1 MIIPDANLLL
11 YAYDSDSPFNK
22 VAQSWWSD
30 CLSGDETIGL
40 CEVVLYSFIRVG
52 TNAKAFAKP
61 FSIEEVS
68 SIVLSWL
75 AVPSTE
81 LITGEALDVE
91 QALALLQNAGT
102 GGNLTT
108 DAQIASLSLKYQ
120 AIVHTADTDFM
131 RFPNVDWYNPILN
144 QSSAKN

>member
-1 MIIPDANLLL
+1 MIVPDANLLL

-22 VAQSWWSD
+22 VAKVWWSD
-30 CLSGDETIGL
+30 CLSGNETIGL
-40 CEVVLYSFIRVG
+40 CEVVLYSFIRIG
-52 TNAKAFAKP
+52 TNSKAFAKP
-61 FSIEEVS
+61 FSIEEAS
-68 SIVLSWL
+68 SIALSWL

-81 LITGEALDVE
+81 VIAGEATDVE
-91 QALALLQNAGT
+91 RALALLQNAGT

-131 RFPNVDWYNPILN
+131 RFPNVDWYNPILD
-144 QSSAKN
+144 QGSAKK

>member
-1 MIIPDANLLL
+1 
-11 YAYDSDSPFNK
+11 
-22 VAQSWWSD
+22 
-30 CLSGDETIGL
+30 
-40 CEVVLYSFIRVG
+40 VLYSFIRVG

-91 QALALLQNAGT
+91 QVLALLQNAGT